1 MCQWNGTTKIS
12 FYSGLWPIP
21 ETIFSYKLRVNGRR
35 RKGVEP
41 GLNELT
47 TLSPKFRISKM

>member
-1 MCQWNGTTKIS
+1 MCRWNGTTKIL

-21 ETIFSYKLRVNGRR
+21 EIFSYRFRVKGRR
-35 RKGVEP
+35 RKGVES
-41 GLNELT
+41 GLNEFT